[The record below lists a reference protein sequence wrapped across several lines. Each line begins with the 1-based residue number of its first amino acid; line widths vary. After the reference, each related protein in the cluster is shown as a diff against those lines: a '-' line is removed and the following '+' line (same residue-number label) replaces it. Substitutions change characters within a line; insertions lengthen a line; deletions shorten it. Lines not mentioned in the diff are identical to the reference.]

1 MPHSLSQHEAEFTQ
15 LHTLT
20 QRLSHAQDLRELL
33 EQSLPHIVQLLGLQT
48 GWVFLR
54 SEESGFKL
62 AARHDMPPAM
72 GYPGP
77 VWAGECSCQDICGT
91 AAQPKHAYI
100 VQCSRLRHAVG
111 DKRSLAQHCS
121 IPIVHEQDLLGIL
134 NIASTA
140 HTRFSEA
147 QIQLLA
153 AIGQML
159 GASIMRLRLRDQVRV
174 RRVQE
179 QAALLNLSQELL
191 AASSLAQ
198 ALQRLVRVGARMLEV
213 DSCAFIE
220 ADELNGCAMLTA
232 AHGWRYLPPG
242 TPPVVL
248 DAENPHLWYLP
259 ERSNNLP
266 VDAHTNLPPLLKSQ
280 SFRGHLL
287 AMVEIGGAPIGSL
300 MANTLSAR
308 SFLDDEQQLLA
319 ILASQLA
326 HTIER
331 DRLSQEVQANQ
342 RLEQELALAHSI
354 QASFL
359 PDCCPSLV
367 GYSIDAYYQAARQ
380 VGGDFYDFIPIA
392 QKAHENAYTL
402 SGMASNGAGHMGI
415 VIADVTDKG
424 VPAALFMV
432 LSRTLIRATASDGRA
447 PAQVLEHANRLI
459 TADARSGLFV
469 TAFYGVLD
477 THQHTLSFANG
488 GHNYPIV
495 LRAASR
501 KVEYLQAAGL
511 VLGVMPSPFFAQE
524 QISLAVGDVLCFYTD
539 GVTEAM
545 NAQRKLFGE
554 DSLVAALRRSRHLKP
569 DQIIK
574 RILDDVNRFTAGM
587 PQADDI
593 TLVVLKREH

>member
-1 MPHSLSQHEAEFTQ
+1 MPHSLLQHVAECTQ

-20 QRLSHAQDLRELL
+20 QRLSQAQDLRELL
-33 EQSLPHIVQLLGLQT
+33 EHSLPHIVQLLGLQT

-54 SEESGFKL
+54 SEESAFKL
-62 AARHDMPPAM
+62 AARHDMPPAL
-72 GYPGP
+72 GYPGS
-77 VWAGECSCQDICGT
+77 VWAGECSCQEICT
-91 AAQPKHAYI
+91 ATSQLKHAYI

-121 IPIVHEQDLLGIL
+121 IPIIHEDELLGIL

-140 HTRFSEA
+140 HTRFSES

-159 GASIMRLRLRDQVRV
+159 GSSIIRLRLRDQVTV

-179 QAALLNLSQELL
+179 QATLLNLSQELL
-191 AASSLAQ
+191 AANSLAQ

-213 DSCAFIE
+213 DACAFIE
-220 ADELNGCAMLTA
+220 ADELNGCATLTA
-232 AHGWRYLPPG
+232 AHGWRFLPPG
-242 TPPVVL
+242 TPPLVL

-266 VDAHTNLPPLLKSQ
+266 VDAYTHLPPLLKSQ

-287 AMVEIGGAPIGSL
+287 AMVEIGGAPIGTL

-326 HTIER
+326 QTIER

-342 RLEQELALAHSI
+342 RLEQQLELARSI

-359 PDCCPSLV
+359 PDCCPSLA
-367 GYSIDAYYQAARQ
+367 GYSIDAYYQAAHQ
-380 VGGDFYDFIPIA
+380 VGGDFYDFIPLTPSN
-392 QKAHENAYTL
+392 HEQAYAL
-402 SGMASNGAGHMGI
+402 SGMASTGAGQMGI

-477 THQHTLSFANG
+477 TQNHILTFANG

-495 LRAASR
+495 LRAATR
-501 KVEYLQAAGL
+501 KTEYLQAAGL
-511 VLGVMPSPFFAQE
+511 VLGVMPNPHFDQQ
-524 QISLAVGDVLCFYTD
+524 QITLAAGDLVCFYTD

-545 NAQRKLFGE
+545 NPQRKLFGE
-554 DSLVAALRRSRHLKP
+554 DSLLASLRRSRHLKP
-569 DQIIK
+569 ARIIK
-574 RILDDVNRFTAGM
+574 NILDDVNRFTGSM
-587 PQADDI
+587 PQSDDI
-593 TLVVLKREH
+593 TLVVLKRE